1 MDEMKEAICSSW
13 KKEARQIYIYVCE
26 FRQAVNVSQN
36 ITLVRN
42 TGRVNI
48 SNFAKFNS
56 VLIQ

>member
-13 KKEARQIYIYVCE
+13 KKEARQIYVCE
-26 FRQAVNVSQN
+26 FRQVVNVSQN